1 MSYEPN
7 NTSPVPSPESASPQ
21 ARRRAILAGLG
32 KGSVALA
39 ALSPLASE
47 ASRSHKLFNS
57 VLGKD
62 CYCSVSGFQS
72 PVVAGSTPTTCF
84 TYTPGSFFAKATVN
98 QSYLTFVNTNG
109 TAANG
114 GPYGSANNGTKFT
127 TDLATD
133 LNSFFGLSG
142 VQAITQADAK
152 NLVQAK
158 INIWIPTSQVLLVS
172 FSANGTFSA
181 FHMKNLPT
189 SGLGNDPSVAFNTI
203 FTTSADT
210 RTLAEVLYD
219 GVASSNPAS
228 AKCYYLASYL
238 SINNSGLAPSLPLGL
253 DRPYVVVEYT
263 TDSNAALSTN
273 IAAQFFRALASRV
286 GP

>member
-47 ASRSHKLFNS
+47 ASRTHKLFNS

-84 TYTPGSFFAKATVN
+84 TYTPGTFVN
-98 QSYLTFVNTNG
+98 KSAFNVSYLTFTNTN
-109 TAANG
+109 APASHSNANNG
-114 GPYGSANNGTKFT
+114 GPFT
-127 TDLATD
+127 TDLAKA
-133 LNSFFGLSG
+133 LNNYFGLSG
-142 VQAITQADAK
+142 TAQITQP
-152 NLVQAK
+152 QAK
-158 INIWIPTSQVLLVS
+158 TLIQSKSTIWVPAAKVLLVS
-172 FSANGTFSA
+172 DGTTNTFSA
-181 FHMKNLPT
+181 YQAKNLPST
-189 SGLGNDPSVAFNTI
+189 GLGSDPSIPFNSI

-210 RTLAEVLYD
+210 RSLLEVLFD
-219 GVASSNPAS
+219 GVVSSNPTS
-228 AKCYYLASYL
+228 AKCFYLASYM
-238 SINNSGLAPSLPLGL
+238 SINNTALAPSLPLGL

-263 TDSNAALSTN
+263 SDANAALSTN

>member
-7 NTSPVPSPESASPQ
+7 NTSPVPSPESASSQ

-84 TYTPGSFFAKATVN
+84 TYTPGTFVKKSAIN
-98 QSYLTFVNTNG
+98 QNFLTFSNANSGASPDPSTSSVGFIANFTNALNNYFVLVGAQRITNAQAQALFDG
-109 TAANG
+109 TTEYASQASVLLLSNG
-114 GPYGSANNGTKFT
+114 G
-127 TDLATD
+127 
-133 LNSFFGLSG
+133 
-142 VQAITQADAK
+142 
-152 NLVQAK
+152 K
-158 INIWIPTSQVLLVS
+158 I
-172 FSANGTFSA
+172 TFSA
-181 FHMKNLPT
+181 YQAKNFPT
-189 SGLGNDPSVAFNTI
+189 IGTGSDPSVSFNSI

-210 RTLAEVLYD
+210 RSLLEVLYD
-219 GVASSNPAS
+219 GVASSSPAS
-228 AKCYYLASYL
+228 AKCYYLSSYL
-238 SINNSGLAPSLPLGL
+238 SMNNGLLTPSLPIGL

-263 TDSNAALSTN
+263 TDGDAASSTN